1 MAVIGGF
8 RSDLSITR
16 KTDGNPRVFCFPK
29 SRSNE
34 KGGKTSIFFLEAS
47 LLGQIFVSRTSNFR
61 GGNYQPEFFDRNTLL
76 FKSVEIRFLT
86 NQRVYFLRASCFLN
100 GRNCNQANV
109 KRCE

>member
-1 MAVIGGF
+1 MIGGF
-8 RSDLSITR
+8 RSHLSITR
-16 KTDGNPRVFCFPK
+16 KTDGNSGNVSACVLF
-29 SRSNE
+29 SNE

-86 NQRVYFLRASCFLN
+86 NQRVYFLRASCFLI